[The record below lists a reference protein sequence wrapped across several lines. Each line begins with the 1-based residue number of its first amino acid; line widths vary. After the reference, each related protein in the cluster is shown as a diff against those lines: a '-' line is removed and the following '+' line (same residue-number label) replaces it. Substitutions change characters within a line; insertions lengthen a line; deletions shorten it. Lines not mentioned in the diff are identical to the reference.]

1 GAAAAAARGAA
12 GDALVIRDL
21 AVTRDER
28 PVLAGLSATFPRGRV
43 TAVTGPSGVGKSSLL
58 QAILGQLP
66 VEGTIGWVGEIA
78 ASAPRPPLPTEIAWA
93 GQRPGLMAGTVR
105 ANVALGVADAHD
117 ALVRRALALAA
128 ADGIDPDLELGVGG
142 QGLSGGQA

>member
-1 GAAAAAARGAA
+1 AGAAAHAAAGAAAARGPA

-21 AVTRDER
+21 VVTRGDR
-28 PVLAGLSATFPRGRV
+28 PVVAGLSATFPRGRV

-66 VEGTIGWVGEIA
+66 AAGAVGWVGENA
-78 ASAPRPPLPTEIAWA
+78 ASAPRAPLVTEIAWA
-93 GQRPGLMAGTVR
+93 GQRPGLVAGTVR
-105 ANVALGVADAHD
+105 ANVALGVADADD

-128 ADGIDPDLELGVGG
+128 
-142 QGLSGGQA
+142 